1 VFEQTLNIM
10 YRRRMEPTGSSAPSI
25 GVDVGGT
32 FTDLVWRGGAS
43 GDVRADKLPSTPQS
57 PDEGVLA
64 LVDRAVPPAALASAA
79 VFVHGTTVGLN
90 ALLQG
95 RRPTIGLVC
104 TAGLRDVLE
113 IGRGN
118 RGEAF
123 NLLWRPKPP
132 LVPRHLR
139 MEVRE
144 RVLGD
149 GSVRDPLVVPDVAAV
164 LERFQA
170 MDVELIAVALINA
183 YANPEH
189 ELAVEAELRRLG
201 FEGHVSLSHRI
212 SGEYREYERTCTTIV
227 DAIVRGPM
235 GSYLRRLES
244 GLAERGFT
252 GEVLVTRSGGGA
264 MTFAD
269 AQSRP
274 VETILSG
281 PVAGAIATAQLARRL
296 GLPSAIAADVGGTS
310 FDTCLITDG
319 EVPVLYEGEILDL
332 PLQVPWVDVRS
343 IGAGGGSIAYV
354 DAGGLLRVGPR
365 SAGAQPG
372 PACYGRGGT
381 EPTVTDAALLLGM
394 LPQQLASGMDLD
406 AAASEQALAPLGE
419 ALGMTTRALA
429 EGVMRIAAASM
440 AEAIRTITVEHG
452 KDPREAALVVFGGAG
467 PQFGTLLA
475 EELDIHTIVVPPLAG
490 NFSAWGLL
498 NVDLAQTVSRTVL
511 LPLDEHAIERIEA
524 HAAKL
529 FAGMGD
535 GGDGVRQE
543 LRLDMRYVGQEHT
556 LTVEVPWAAGRVEA
570 DVATISADFERDYA
584 RAFQHVTG
592 EPVEVLNVRALVRAN
607 APERAGEGRPA
618 AAPAQ
623 AAPGG
628 TTAWSFAAQEHL
640 TFAVVERDAI
650 SADAWT
656 QGPAIVV
663 EPTATTY
670 IDTDVRFRTAASGAL
685 ILERQA

>member
-1 VFEQTLNIM
+1 MLNFM
-10 YRRRMEPTGSSAPSI
+10 YGRTMEPTGSAAPSI

-32 FTDLVWRGGAS
+32 FTDLVWAGAS
-43 GDVRADKLPSTPQS
+43 GDIRADKLPSTPQS

-64 LVDRAVPPAALASAA
+64 LVDRAVPRDALASAA

-95 RRPTIGLVC
+95 RRPTIGLIC
-104 TAGLRDVLE
+104 TEGLRDVLE

-123 NLLWRPKPP
+123 NLLWRPNPP

-149 GSVRDPLVVPDVAAV
+149 GSVRDPLEIADVAAV
-164 LERFQA
+164 LERFEA
-170 MDVELIAVALINA
+170 MDVESIVVALINA

-235 GSYLRRLES
+235 GSYLRRLEA

-269 AQSRP
+269 AHSRP

-281 PVAGAIATAQLARRL
+281 PVAGAIATAQLARQL
-296 GLPSAIAADVGGTS
+296 ELPSAIAADVGGTS

-319 EVPVLYEGEILDL
+319 EVPVLYEGEILGL

-406 AAASEQALAPLGE
+406 TAAAERAFAPIGE

-475 EELDIHTIVVPPLAG
+475 EELDIRTIVVPPLAG

-511 LPLDEHAIERIEA
+511 LPLDEQAIERIEGHSA
-524 HAAKL
+524 DL
-529 FAGMGD
+529 FASMGD
-535 GGDGVRQE
+535 GDGLRQE

-556 LTVEVPWAAGRVEA
+556 LTVEVPWAGGRVET
-570 DVATISADFERDYA
+570 DVATIAADFERDYA

-592 EPVEVLNVRALVRAN
+592 EPVEVLNVRALVRA
-607 APERAGEGRPA
+607 AATEPAGEARPA
-618 AAPAQ
+618 AASAP

-628 TTAWSFAAQEHL
+628 TTAWSFAAQEHV
-640 TFAVVERDAI
+640 TFAVVERDAVP
-650 SADAWT
+650 ADEWT